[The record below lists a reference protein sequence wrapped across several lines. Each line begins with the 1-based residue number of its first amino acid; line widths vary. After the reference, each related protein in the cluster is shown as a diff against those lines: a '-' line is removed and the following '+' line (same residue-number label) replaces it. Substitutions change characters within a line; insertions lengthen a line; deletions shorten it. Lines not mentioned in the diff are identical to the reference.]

1 MNTSFKPQRNPYVL
15 GRPVN
20 QALLFGRESLFVDIR
35 HYLQQH
41 KQVIVLYGQRRIGKS
56 SVVRNITNQLQDLQE
71 NFVFVTFSLEY
82 YSQQSLGRILAELAK
97 EIISDLSLEQ
107 ENIKI
112 PEITDLESND
122 GVFSKEFLP
131 QIYQALNG
139 KNLVLLLD
147 DFDIFIN
154 KHTEISLKL
163 FYENLF
169 SIIHNTQKLF
179 VILLMDKK
187 LFNISKKIRSFE
199 NIVTVKEIKL
209 LDQNTTTNL
218 INQPAQNILEY
229 GDDAIQAIF
238 KLSAGHPYFTQ
249 VICFAIFSRA
259 RENNKLDDKVNRE
272 DVEAIIDKAIELAE
286 AGLSWF
292 WEEFSILEKIV
303 LSAVAESQET
313 SEDYLDLIKANKADL
328 DINLIIKTKEYLKEN
343 EFLEQTKD
351 EKVKIELF
359 RKWIRQTHPLT
370 EEIGTLEKL
379 TQKETQSDAQLPEEN
394 ITGLTQKGTKVG
406 VIHELPLRK
415 NKVFSHI
422 LRKYY
427 INENNNMELSQII
440 AQIIENTTTN
450 TSNIHYE
457 IEDRFFA
464 KPYEIAN
471 QTTSNHEV
479 NHEVNTR
486 QKKPPI
492 LIIIILV
499 CLSVSTS
506 IILATIYRLYTQPCP
521 AGEKKEFGIW
531 CVVDNSRISRGDKTL
546 FPNITNIRRDQGIQ
560 AFKKGDYQQA
570 EKLFKQAIQAN
581 NTDVES
587 RIYYNNALARQK
599 GSPFTLAVVVP
610 IDRET
615 NNIAQEILRGVAQAQ
630 NQFNQNKGL
639 NGRLLEIV
647 IGNDSNNSNEA
658 KAVVNAIIK
667 DSSILGV
674 IGHNS
679 SDVTKSLLQDYEKA
693 KLAIISPTATSADL
707 KSSVFFRVVDSDKIT
722 GQKLANYVF
731 NSLKLK
737 QVVIFANPESA
748 YSKSISEAFTNDFQK
763 QGGEVVKK
771 YSFNSSFFGDDID
784 ESINTY
790 KAEAAMLFPD
800 TKNTGKAI
808 EIAQANLDFY
818 KNRPDQQ
825 MLQLL
830 GGDTLYSYETLMQGG
845 EAVEGMILS
854 VPWFRGTSAAEEF
867 AKKSK
872 ELWGGD
878 VSWRTATSYDATQ
891 AFIKAL
897 SNNASRQTVLEGL
910 KNVDLSA
917 NETSG
922 YPLKFTDNMERDG
935 KPVLLEV
942 KNGKFVQIDESKA
955 SLLDSP

>member
-1 MNTSFKPQRNPYVL
+1 MNTSLKPQRNPYVL

-112 PEITDLESND
+112 PEITDLESDD

-359 RKWIRQTHPLT
+359 RKWIRQTYPLT
-370 EEIGTLEKL
+370 EEIGALEKL

-406 VIHELPLRK
+406 VIDELPLPK

-422 LRKYY
+422 LRKSY
-427 INENNNMELSQII
+427 INENNNMELSQNI

-457 IEDRFFA
+457 IEN
-464 KPYEIAN
+464 K
-471 QTTSNHEV
+471 TTSNHEV

-521 AGEKKEFGIW
+521 AGEKKEFGVF
-531 CVVDNSRISRGDKTL
+531 CAVDNSRISRGDKTL
-546 FPNITNIRRDQGIQ
+546 FPNITNIPRDQGIQ
-560 AFKKGDYQQA
+560 AFQKGDYQEA
-570 EKLFKQAIQAN
+570 ANLFEQAIQAN
-581 NTDVES
+581 NSDVES

-599 GSPFTLAVVVP
+599 SSTFTLAVVVP

-630 NQFNQNKGL
+630 NQFNQNQEL

-693 KLAIISPTATSADL
+693 KLAIISPTATSAAL

-737 QVVIFANPESA
+737 QVVIFANPDSA

-763 QGGEVVKK
+763 QGGKVVQK
-771 YSFNSSFFGDDID
+771 YSFNSSFFGDYID
-784 ESINTY
+784 ESINKH

-808 EIAQANLDFY
+808 DIAKANLDFY
-818 KNRPDQQ
+818 KNSPDQQ

-830 GGDTLYSYETLMQGG
+830 GGDTLYSYETLIQGR

-854 VPWFRGTSAAEEF
+854 VPWFRGRSAAEEF

-891 AFIKAL
+891 AFINAL
-897 SNNASRQTVLEGL
+897 SNNASRQTVLERL
-910 KNVDLSA
+910 KNVNLSA

-942 KNGKFVQIDESKA
+942 KNGKFVQIHESKA

>member
-71 NFVFVTFSLEY
+71 NFAFVTFSLEY

-107 ENIKI
+107 ENIKL
-112 PEITDLESND
+112 PKTTDLEKND
-122 GVFSKEFLP
+122 GVFANEFLP
-131 QIYQALNG
+131 QVYQALNG

-154 KHTEISLKL
+154 NHPEIILKL
-163 FYENLF
+163 FYKNLF
-169 SIIHNTQKLF
+169 SITQNTQKLF
-179 VILLMDKK
+179 VILLMDHR
-187 LFNISKKIRSFE
+187 LFNSSKKIRSFE

-259 RENNKLDDKVNRE
+259 RENNKLDDKVQKE

-359 RKWIRQTHPLT
+359 RKWIRQTYPLT
-370 EEIGTLEKL
+370 EEIGALEKL

-422 LRKYY
+422 LRKSY

-457 IEDRFFA
+457 IE
-464 KPYEIAN
+464 N

-479 NHEVNTR
+479 NYEVNTR

-506 IILATIYRLYTQPCP
+506 IILATIYGLYNQPCP

-531 CVVDNSRISRGDKTL
+531 CVVDNSRISQGDKTL
-546 FPNITNIRRDQGIQ
+546 FPNITNIPRDQGIQ

-570 EKLFKQAIQAN
+570 EKLFEQAIQAN
-581 NTDVES
+581 NNDVES
-587 RIYYNNALARQK
+587 RIYYNNALARKQ

-647 IGNDSNNSNEA
+647 IGNDSNNSNKA

-707 KSSVFFRVVDSDKIT
+707 KSSVFFRVVDSDQIT
-722 GQKLANYVF
+722 GQKLANYVS

-748 YSKSISEAFTNDFQK
+748 YSKSIEAFTNDFQN

-808 EIAQANLDFY
+808 DIAKANLDFY

-854 VPWFRGTSAAEEF
+854 VPWFRGTQEAQKF
-867 AKKSK
+867 AKESQQ
-872 ELWGGD
+872 LWGGD

-910 KNVDLSA
+910 KDVNLSA

-942 KNGKFVQIDESKA
+942 KNGKFVQIDESQA
-955 SLLDSP
+955 SLLDSPE

>member
-1 MNTSFKPQRNPYVL
+1 
-15 GRPVN
+15 
-20 QALLFGRESLFVDIR
+20 
-35 HYLQQH
+35 
-41 KQVIVLYGQRRIGKS
+41 
-56 SVVRNITNQLQDLQE
+56 
-71 NFVFVTFSLEY
+71 
-82 YSQQSLGRILAELAK
+82 
-97 EIISDLSLEQ
+97 
-107 ENIKI
+107 
-112 PEITDLESND
+112 
-122 GVFSKEFLP
+122 
-131 QIYQALNG
+131 
-139 KNLVLLLD
+139 
-147 DFDIFIN
+147 
-154 KHTEISLKL
+154 
-163 FYENLF
+163 
-169 SIIHNTQKLF
+169 
-179 VILLMDKK
+179 
-187 LFNISKKIRSFE
+187 
-199 NIVTVKEIKL
+199 
-209 LDQNTTTNL
+209 
-218 INQPAQNILEY
+218 
-229 GDDAIQAIF
+229 
-238 KLSAGHPYFTQ
+238 
-249 VICFAIFSRA
+249 
-259 RENNKLDDKVNRE
+259 
-272 DVEAIIDKAIELAE
+272 
-286 AGLSWF
+286 
-292 WEEFSILEKIV
+292 
-303 LSAVAESQET
+303 
-313 SEDYLDLIKANKADL
+313 
-328 DINLIIKTKEYLKEN
+328 
-343 EFLEQTKD
+343 
-351 EKVKIELF
+351 
-359 RKWIRQTHPLT
+359 
-370 EEIGTLEKL
+370 
-379 TQKETQSDAQLPEEN
+379 
-394 ITGLTQKGTKVG
+394 
-406 VIHELPLRK
+406 
-415 NKVFSHI
+415 
-422 LRKYY
+422 
-427 INENNNMELSQII
+427 MELSQII

-457 IEDRFFA
+457 IE
-464 KPYEIAN
+464 N

-479 NHEVNTR
+479 NYEVNTR

-506 IILATIYRLYTQPCP
+506 IILATIYGLYNQPCP

-531 CVVDNSRISRGDKTL
+531 CVVDNSRISQGDKTL
-546 FPNITNIRRDQGIQ
+546 FPNITNIPRDQGIQ

-570 EKLFKQAIQAN
+570 EKLFEQAIQAN
-581 NTDVES
+581 NNDVES
-587 RIYYNNALARQK
+587 RIYYNNALARKQ

-647 IGNDSNNSNEA
+647 IGNDSNNSNKA

-707 KSSVFFRVVDSDKIT
+707 KSSVFFRVVDSDQIT
-722 GQKLANYVF
+722 GQKLANYVS

-748 YSKSISEAFTNDFQK
+748 YSKSIEAFTNDFQN

-808 EIAQANLDFY
+808 DIAKANLDFY

-854 VPWFRGTSAAEEF
+854 VPWFRGTQEAQKF
-867 AKKSK
+867 AKESQQ
-872 ELWGGD
+872 LWGGD

-910 KNVDLSA
+910 KDVNLSA

-942 KNGKFVQIDESKA
+942 KNGKFVQIDESQA
-955 SLLDSP
+955 SLLDSPE